1 MSYPRTIPGRA
12 QISGKH
18 IDEFSRVGLVRDG
31 IPQQIFQYPDIPS
44 VPKHIYSRAQAA
56 FYVGGGDAEAFC
68 NLGIKAG
75 REMEQVCF
83 ILQNKG

>member
-1 MSYPRTIPGRA
+1 MSYHRTIPERA

-18 IDEFSRVGLVRDG
+18 IDEFSRIGLVRDG

-56 FYVGGGDAEAFC
+56 FYIEYGDAETFC

-75 REMEQVCF
+75 GEMEHVCI
-83 ILQNKG
+83 ILQTYR